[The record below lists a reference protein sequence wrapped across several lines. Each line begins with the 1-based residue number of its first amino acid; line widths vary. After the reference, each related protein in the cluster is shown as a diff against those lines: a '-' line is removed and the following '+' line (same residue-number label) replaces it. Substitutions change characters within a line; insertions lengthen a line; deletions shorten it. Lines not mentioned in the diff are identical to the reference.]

1 MSRTKPE
8 VYAFRAAM
16 RWAWERPPRANTYGI
31 LTIEFRDRKL
41 TLTDPYIRA
50 FKAANTQPFHWSDPS
65 ATCCPTNKYGQPEW
79 NSAKID
85 RLRRKQWIAA
95 AEALLPKE

>member
-1 MSRTKPE
+1 MSHNYKE
-8 VYAFRAAM
+8 IYAFRAAM
-16 RWAWERPPRANTYGI
+16 RWAWDHPPAVNTCVA
-31 LTIEFRDRKL
+31 LRIEFRDRKL
-41 TLTDPYIRA
+41 KLTLPYIRA
-50 FKAANTQPFHWSDPS
+50 FKAANTQPFHWHDPS
-65 ATCCPTNKYGQPEW
+65 ATCHPTNKHGQPEW